1 MKSETQR
8 VILTIAL
15 CGAIYVIFSNYFMP
29 APAPVPP
36 APTPAAAPRAADGG
50 ASEPVRPSA
59 ASAPTA
65 TPSGPVAPRVAEE
78 RAVLETAAMRVEVS
92 SHEGGL
98 SSVIL
103 KNRQYDDRPRG
114 KHAVP
119 LDLVSTHAKKN
130 RPLRTSFPGNAVGIP
145 AELEMRPVRTTD
157 REVVWA
163 WENDRV
169 RVEKKVSALPEQFAL
184 GLEVVV
190 RNKSDASVT
199 LPLRTSL
206 YGLATGESSSGGFMQ
221 PPPNVR
227 AVMCHAKGK
236 LEEAPPDKLAEGP
249 FQRAEE
255 LHWAGLGDK
264 YFIEA
269 LIPVGAG
276 KARCEG
282 AVDRESGVL
291 EAALAESLT
300 LGAGATETR
309 RFVVFTG
316 PKIVSALDA
325 LRPDGHDPLLGDAVN
340 YGWLSPISRALLQML
355 LFFERMIGNW
365 GIAIIL
371 LTVLVKLVT
380 LPFTQKSMR
389 SMKAMARLKPE
400 LERLKKQ
407 FGDDKARLNQEMMA
421 LYKQKGINP
430 LGGCLPMLIQMPVWF
445 ALYSTLGNAVELY
458 HSRFLW
464 LNDLTQPDPFF
475 VIPVVMGAFMFIQQK
490 TAPQPADSEQQKMLL
505 YIMPVMFTFMSLWF
519 PAGLT
524 VYILTNTLLTMA
536 HQFWNNRNEP
546 KAPRAAKAKAA
557 T

>member
-8 VILTIAL
+8 VILTIAI
-15 CGAIYVIFSNYFMP
+15 CGAIYVVSSRYLMP
-29 APAPVPP
+29 PPPPP
-36 APTPAAAPRAADGG
+36 APSPAAVQHPADGGRAGEPTRPAAAAA
-50 ASEPVRPSA
+50 SA
-59 ASAPTA
+59 ASP
-65 TPSGPVAPRVAEE
+65 PGPAAPRVAEA
-78 RAVLETAAMRVEVS
+78 RAVLESDAMRAELS

-98 SSVIL
+98 AALVL
-103 KNRQYDDRPRG
+103 KNRQYDERAPG
-114 KHAVP
+114 KQAVP
-119 LDLVSTHAKKN
+119 LDLVSTRAKKN
-130 RPLRTSFPGNAVGIP
+130 RPLRTSFPGNAAGIP
-145 AELEMRPVRTTD
+145 AELEMKPGRATD
-157 REVVWA
+157 REVVWH
-163 WENDRV
+163 WENERV
-169 RVEKKVSALPEQFAL
+169 RLEKKVSALPEQFAL

-190 RNKSDASVT
+190 QNKTEVA
-199 LPLRTSL
+199 LPLSLRTSL
-206 YGLATGESSSGGFMQ
+206 YALATGESSSGGFMQ

-227 AVMCHAKGK
+227 AALCHTKGK
-236 LEEAPPDKLAEGP
+236 LEDATPDKLAQGP
-249 FQRAEE
+249 FQHSEE
-255 LHWAGLGDK
+255 LRWAGIGDK
-264 YFIEA
+264 FFLQA
-269 LIPVGAG
+269 LVPLGPG
-276 KARCEG
+276 KPRCEG
-282 AVDRESGVL
+282 TSDRESGVI
-291 EAALAESLT
+291 EAALEEGISVA
-300 LGAGATETR
+300 AGATESR
-309 RFVVFTG
+309 RYVVFMG

-325 LRPDGHDPLLGDAVN
+325 LRPGGQDPLLGDAVN

-355 LFFERMIGNW
+355 LFFERMFGNW

-430 LGGCLPMLIQMPVWF
+430 LGGCLPMVIQMPVWF

-464 LNDLTQPDPFF
+464 LRDLTQPDPFF

-546 KAPRAAKAKAA
+546 KAPPRVAKAKAA

>member
-1 MKSETQR
+1 
-8 VILTIAL
+8 
-15 CGAIYVIFSNYFMP
+15 
-29 APAPVPP
+29 
-36 APTPAAAPRAADGG
+36 
-50 ASEPVRPSA
+50 
-59 ASAPTA
+59 
-65 TPSGPVAPRVAEE
+65 
-78 RAVLETAAMRVEVS
+78 MRVVLS

-98 SSVIL
+98 ASLVL
-103 KNRQYDDRPRG
+103 KNRQYDDRAPG
-114 KHAVP
+114 KATVP

-130 RPLRTSFPGNAVGIP
+130 RPLRTSFPGNTVGIP
-145 AELEMRPVRTTD
+145 AELELRPVRTTD
-157 REVVWA
+157 REVLWE

-169 RVEKKVSALPEQFAL
+169 RLEKKVSALPEQFAL
-184 GLEVVV
+184 GLEISV
-190 RNKSDASVT
+190 RNKTEAAVT
-199 LPLRTSL
+199 LSLRTSL

-227 AVMCHAKGK
+227 AALCHAKGK
-236 LEEAPPDKLAEGP
+236 LEDAPPDKLAQGA
-249 FQRAEE
+249 FQRMEE
-255 LHWAGLGDK
+255 LRWAGLGDK

-269 LIPVGAG
+269 LVPVGGG
-276 KARCEG
+276 KPRCEG
-282 AVDRESGVL
+282 AIDKESGVIEGAL
-291 EAALAESLT
+291 EEGLS

-309 RFVVFTG
+309 RFVFFSG

-355 LFFERMIGNW
+355 LFFERIFGNW

-371 LTVLVKLVT
+371 LTILVKLVT

-389 SMKAMARLKPE
+389 SMKAMAKLKPE
-400 LERLKKQ
+400 IERLKKQ

-505 YIMPVMFTFMSLWF
+505 YLMPVMFTFMSLWF

-546 KAPRAAKAKAA
+546 KVPRAKAKAA
-557 T
+557 S

>member
-15 CGAIYVIFSNYFMP
+15 CGAIYVIFSNYLMP

-36 APTPAAAPRAADGG
+36 APTPATARAADGG
-50 ASEPVRPSA
+50 TAAPEKPGTAAAPSA
-59 ASAPTA
+59 APGAPA
-65 TPSGPVAPRVAEE
+65 LPRVAEDK
-78 RAVLETAAMRVEVS
+78 AVLETATMRVELS

-98 SSVIL
+98 ASLTL

-114 KHAVP
+114 KHAVA
-119 LDLVSTHAKKN
+119 LDLVSTRAKKN
-130 RPLRTSFPGNAVGIP
+130 RPLRTSFPGNSVGIP
-145 AELEMRPVRTTD
+145 AELEMKSVRATD

-169 RVEKKVSALPEQFAL
+169 RLEKKVSALPEQYAL
-184 GLEVVV
+184 GLEIVV
-190 RNKSDASVT
+190 RNKSDAAVT
-199 LPLRTSL
+199 LPLRTSM
-206 YGLATGESSSGGFMQ
+206 YGLATGDSSSGGFMQ

-249 FQRAEE
+249 FQLAEE

-264 YFIEA
+264 YFLEA

-276 KARCEG
+276 RPRCEG
-282 AVDRESGVL
+282 ALDKESGVL
-291 EAALAESLT
+291 EAALAESISV
-300 LGAGATETR
+300 GAGATETR

-355 LFFERMIGNW
+355 LFFERLIGNW

-464 LNDLTQPDPFF
+464 LADLTQPDPFF

-546 KAPRAAKAKAA
+546 KVPRAAKAKAS